1 MSAGSS
7 VLIGTG
13 ITPAR
18 SAPQNA
24 IGKSTVSSITNAMRC
39 SRSIPAA
46 LSPAAK
52 RAEAASSSA

>member
-13 ITPAR
+13 TMPAR

-24 IGKSTVSSITNAMRC
+24 IGKSIVSSINRAIRR

-46 LSPAAK
+46 RKAAAK
-52 RAEAASSSA
+52 RTDAAESPA